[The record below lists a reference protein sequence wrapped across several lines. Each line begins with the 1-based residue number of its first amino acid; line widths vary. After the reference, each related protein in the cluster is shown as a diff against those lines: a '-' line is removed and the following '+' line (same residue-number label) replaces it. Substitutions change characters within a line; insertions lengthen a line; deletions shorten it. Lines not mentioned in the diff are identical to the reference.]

1 MIRLLV
7 SNEPVDEKLEKL
19 VQMQPDFNNRGA
31 IRSIFDG
38 RYRFSRYF
46 SPIHFNRPTTY
57 EALVANNDL
66 EVYDL
71 QEDPEETRNLAQDG
85 TATGELILALN
96 EKLNARIDDEVG
108 DDDGRFLPL
117 ILGYWYPARG

>member
-1 MIRLLV
+1 M
-7 SNEPVDEKLEKL
+7 
-19 VQMQPDFNNRGA
+19 
-31 IRSIFDG
+31 FDG

-71 QEDPEETRNLAQDG
+71 QEDPEETRNLEPYEAVVVASEFQCRLLG
-85 TATGELILALN
+85 VKRTCA
-96 EKLNARIDDEVG
+96 G
-108 DDDGRFLPL
+108 DAGMSACEPKRTNFVVLME
-117 ILGYWYPARG
+117 